1 MAGLVGKELHGYSI
15 EDYIGKGGHGA
26 VYLAKHINSGREV
39 AIKVMLPEHESDTVL
54 LKRLRQEAAIIR
66 DLRHPHIVPLIEM
79 WEDDYGV
86 SIVMPHLVGGDLRQ
100 IIKRQEVLTPAQLS
114 HILNQICGALDAA
127 HAAQI
132 IHRDIKPENIL
143 LDEKGNAYLTDFGV
157 AKRMN
162 RQSAITTV
170 GSVIGSP
177 NYLSPEQIV
186 GADISNRTDIYAIGI
201 LIYEMLVGDHPFAAT
216 TSRVQLMMQLVK
228 EDFPA
233 LDAPHIADHHRAEIQ
248 ALVSR
253 CTSKNVEAR
262 YLTASS
268 VAYHFARIITDNHDD
283 LWIHVP

>member
-1 MAGLVGKELHGYSI
+1 MAGLLGKEIHGYFM
-15 EDYIGKGGHGA
+15 EDFIGKGGHGA
-26 VYLAKHINSGREV
+26 VYRATHVETEHEV
-39 AIKVMLPEHESDTVL
+39 AIKVMLPEHESDEIL

-79 WEDDYGV
+79 WEDDYG
-86 SIVMPHLVGGDLRQ
+86 IGIAMPYLSGGDLRQ
-100 IIKRQEVLTPAQLS
+100 IIKRQEILTPEQLS

-143 LDEKGNAYLTDFGV
+143 LDENGNAYLTDFGV

-162 RQSAITTV
+162 RQNAITTV

-186 GADISNRTDIYAIGI
+186 GAELSNRTDIYAIGI
-201 LIYEMLVGDHPFAAT
+201 LIYEMLAGEHPFAAT
-216 TSRVQLMMQLVK
+216 TSRVKLMMQLVK
-228 EDFPA
+228 EDFPD
-233 LDAPHIADHHRAEIQ
+233 LDAPHISEHHLEEIQ
-248 ALVSR
+248 ALITR
-253 CTSKNVEAR
+253 CTSKDIEAR

-268 VAYHFARIITDNHDD
+268 VAYHFARIIADNHDD
-283 LWIHVP
+283 LWIPVP